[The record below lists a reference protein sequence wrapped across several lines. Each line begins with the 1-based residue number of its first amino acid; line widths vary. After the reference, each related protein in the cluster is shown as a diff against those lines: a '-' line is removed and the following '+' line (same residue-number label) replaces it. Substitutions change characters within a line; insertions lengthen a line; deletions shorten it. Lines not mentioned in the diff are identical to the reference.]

1 MSKEAASYD
10 IGEPP
15 RPGLKPHQFYGGEM
29 LTNMSHEALNQTY
42 QLLTQLKQDK
52 AASWL
57 ARYARE
63 VVGMEL
69 STDKEAQ
76 D

>member
-1 MSKEAASYD
+1 MSKEPASYE

-15 RPGLKPHQFYGGEM
+15 RPGLKPHQFYGGEL
-29 LTNMSHEALNQTY
+29 LTNMSDEALSQTY
-42 QLLTQLKQDK
+42 QLLIQLKQDK

-63 VVGMEL
+63 VTGVEL
-69 STDKEAQ
+69 PTHKS
-76 D
+76 